1 MKSSEIISYVIGAS
15 GGLAGLYGA
24 LLSYKNKKR
33 ETFADEFESIVS
45 VYKEEN
51 SRLREEVEALK
62 TKNQSLYN
70 DLSVLREELVVLRK
84 RMLLLESK

>member
-24 LLSYKNKKR
+24 FLSYKNKKR
-33 ETFADEFESIVS
+33 ESFADEFESIVR

-51 SRLREEVEALK
+51 LRLREEVNDLK
-62 TKNQSLYN
+62 EKNKSLYD
-70 DLSVLREELVVLRK
+70 DLVLLREEMVVLRK